1 MLSISIWKF
10 IPRPSGA
17 SKTPVFQHE
26 LNPLPVEIRKLRL
39 LASVDHGEA
48 KRLHIK
54 AHRSL
59 EIQHCQ
65 FHSLA

>member
-48 KRLHIK
+48 KRLT
-54 AHRSL
+54 
-59 EIQHCQ
+59 
-65 FHSLA
+65 